1 MMKRALACV
10 VLSLLVAC
18 SSHSNP
24 ASTSPSSPSASAKL
38 AVDQTSY
45 KFPATIVGT
54 VANSP
59 MFSLSATGGG
69 SLTVASVTSTNSA
82 EFPLADGSCV
92 GKTLVT
98 GASSPCQMSVRFQPA
113 TAGVRAAQVIV
124 TSNEGETLALDV
136 FGSAITA
143 GSSSPDGGGGGGG
156 DGSGGGGSFPQ
167 APCVPNTTGGIA
179 LNIINTTQLLIQVTL
194 AGPTGVT
201 AVVPPG
207 AIQTL
212 AILPGN
218 YTLTGMA
225 PGTTNSVFAPSSWSV
240 VNGCD
245 YLLQVKSSVTPP

>member
-1 MMKRALACV
+1 MKKRALACV
-10 VLSLLVAC
+10 VLSLFTAC

-24 ASTSPSSPSASAKL
+24 ASSSPSSPSSSAKL

-45 KFPATIVGT
+45 KFPATVVGQ
-54 VANSP
+54 VASSP
-59 MFSLSATGGG
+59 MFSLSATGDG
-69 SLTVASVTSTNSA
+69 SLTVASMTSTNPA

-98 GASSPCQMSVRFQPA
+98 GASSPCQMAVHFQPV
-113 TAGVRAAQVIV
+113 TAGVRSAQVVV
-124 TSNEGETLALDV
+124 TSNDGGTLALDV
-136 FGSAITA
+136 FGSAITP
-143 GSSSPDGGGGGGG
+143 GSSSPDGDGGS
-156 DGSGGGGSFPQ
+156 DGSGGGGGGSFPQ

-179 LNIINTTQLLIQVTL
+179 FNIINTTTLLIHVTL

-201 AVVPPG
+201 AAVPPG

-218 YTLTGMA
+218 YTLTGVA

-245 YLLQVKSSVTPP
+245 YLLQVKASLTPP